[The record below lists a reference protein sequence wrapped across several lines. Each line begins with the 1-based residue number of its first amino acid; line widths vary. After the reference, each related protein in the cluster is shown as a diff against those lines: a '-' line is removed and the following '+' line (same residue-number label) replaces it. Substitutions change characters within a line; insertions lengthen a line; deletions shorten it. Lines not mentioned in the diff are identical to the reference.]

1 MRPDLRELMMGQT
14 TPYVLRYFKQNEKLI
29 QSIIRNY
36 CFLDTAIETEDL
48 KQEAFVAIQI
58 AFRTWNQERATR
70 MKFPSYLYWIVCR
83 HFQGKFPGKDKVVD
97 IMNPEGLLVRTITYG
112 ESLKVKSALKA
123 RGFTTSTRSI
133 LVSYE
138 DQFSDP
144 ADLLPVV
151 NHADDPTLTQEDDH
165 HAENVA

>member
-1 MRPDLRELMMGQT
+1 MIRELMMSQT
-14 TPYVLRYFKQNEKLI
+14 SPFVLRYFTENEKLI

-36 CFLDTAIETEDL
+36 CFLDTAIDGQDL

-58 AFRTWNQERATR
+58 AFRTWNQKRAR
-70 MKFPSYLYWIVCR
+70 HMKFPSYLYWIVRR

-97 IMNPEGLLVRTITYG
+97 IMNGEGRVIRTITYA
-112 ESLKVKSALKA
+112 EWLKERGKLKSDGL
-123 RGFTTSTRSI
+123 TTSTRSI

-138 DQFSDP
+138 HQFTDP
-144 ADLLPVV
+144 GELLLTFCSP
-151 NHADDPTLTQEDDH
+151 HESTLTPEDDR